1 MSGPTDPS
9 LPPQTC
15 ASVRRVPGDA
25 HDQRTEDLQRL
36 NLLAQAA
43 HGRARQEATYQ
54 RLGAAACDAARR
66 TLAAALGEVSDDLV
80 TGVGDAV
87 LEAILAAT
95 GEPPTRS
102 VAVVTRPVVVEGTV
116 AQASSVSGVGPLP
129 AVPGA
134 GYPVQP
140 KGRHRQA
147 AEPRLRNLVN
157 DQDRQAGVVFDG
169 LVSTSYAQMTL
180 VTGWVEPPIPNDAF
194 VGQVNGLC
202 GAIVPGALFLVTGTR
217 TGTIPVRIRLLDAAP
232 ELGSWEEI
240 VEASLT
246 PAGPQAAF
254 AGWAADPAVRFDLP
268 APCYRVRWSATGMD
282 AAHDR
287 VADEANPALDHF
299 ELALWPAPPAP
310 DAILR
315 RTSAL
320 AAYWHDQ
327 GFTRR

>member
-1 MSGPTDPS
+1 MPDG
-9 LPPQTC
+9 
-15 ASVRRVPGDA
+15 A
-25 HDQRTEDLQRL
+25 HDQRTEDMNRL
-36 NLLAQAA
+36 NLLSQVA
-43 HGRARQEATYQ
+43 HGRARQEATHQ
-54 RLGAAACDAARR
+54 RLGAAARDAARR
-66 TLAAALGEVSDDLV
+66 TLAATLGEVSDDLV
-80 TGVGDAV
+80 TSVGDAV
-87 LEAILAAT
+87 LEAILAAMR
-95 GEPPTRS
+95 ESPTKG
-102 VAVVTRPVVVEGTV
+102 VAIMTRPVVLEDTM
-116 AQASSVSGVGPLP
+116 ALASSVSGVGPLP
-129 AVPGA
+129 AVPDA
-134 GYPVQP
+134 GYPVQQER
-140 KGRHRQA
+140 RHRQA
-147 AEPRLRNLVN
+147 AEPRLRNLVS
-157 DQDRQAGVVFDG
+157 DQDRRAAVVFDG

-202 GAIVPGALFLVTGTR
+202 GATVPGALFLVTGTH
-217 TGTIPVRIRLLDAAP
+217 TGLIPVRIRLLDAAP
-232 ELGSWEEI
+232 ELGSWAEI
-240 VEASLT
+240 VEASLA

-315 RTSAL
+315 RTSVL

-327 GFTRR
+327 GFMPR